1 MKHFL
6 RCLWLGIVEMA
17 ACFLA
22 LMFLSVTV
30 DAFLAFLSATGWVA
44 LGLFVSG
51 LLCGFM
57 FLFIVVVMG
66 AAIVVPKDEAKE
78 FKERLDEYEG
88 EEVI

>member
-6 RCLWLGIVEMA
+6 RCLWLGIAEMA
-17 ACFLA
+17 ASFLA
-22 LMFLSVTV
+22 IMFLSVAV
-30 DAFLAFLSATGWVA
+30 DAFLAFLSAAGWAA

-66 AAIVVPKDEAKE
+66 ATIVVPKDEAKE
-78 FKERLDEYEG
+78 FKERLDN
-88 EEVI
+88 IDD

>member
-1 MKHFL
+1 MKHFF
-6 RCLWLGIVEMA
+6 RCLGLGLAEIA

-30 DAFLAFLSATGWVA
+30 DAFLAFLGATGWVA

-57 FLFIVVVMG
+57 FLFIVVVLG

-78 FKERLDEYEG
+78 LKERLDN
-88 EEVI
+88 IDD